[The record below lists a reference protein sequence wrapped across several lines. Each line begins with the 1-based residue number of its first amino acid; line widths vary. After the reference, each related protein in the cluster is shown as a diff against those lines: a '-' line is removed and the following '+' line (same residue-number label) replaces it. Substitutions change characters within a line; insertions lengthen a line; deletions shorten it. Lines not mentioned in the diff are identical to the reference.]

1 MYMYMYIYIC
11 IYMYICSYIHIYIH
25 TYTYIDACIISVYAF
40 ILLSIGMN
48 PPASPS
54 KRGRT
59 NRQMTR
65 GRRDMA
71 VHAAVPMGR
80 IVKF

>member
-1 MYMYMYIYIC
+1 
-11 IYMYICSYIHIYIH
+11 MYICSYIHIYIH